1 MEAVGTE
8 DGKAS
13 TEAAGGFAGA
23 EKLADTGGFAEH
35 GGLAAAE
42 KLIDE
47 LRGVLGAERVRVDL
61 LERDLY
67 LKDASIYG
75 GGRPLAVCF
84 PRTTEEAA
92 GVVGVCAAHGWPFV
106 ARGSGTGLAGGATPI
121 GNPVVIATS
130 KMDEIISVDAET
142 RIAWVQ
148 PGVLNLDLTNRVAPL
163 GLHYAPDP
171 SSQQVCSIGGNVAN
185 NSGGPHCLAYGV
197 TSAHVVAMKVVLP
210 DGSVAVLGDESP
222 EPEGYDLRGVFVG
235 SEGTLGIATEIAVRL
250 TPNPPSVRTMLLV
263 FDAVSDG
270 AATVSGIIAA
280 GLVPSAM
287 EMMDRAAVRVVEA
300 FTHAGLPTDAA
311 AVLLVE
317 IDGLAG
323 GTSGSTTIGTDGGT
337 ASEVARGTVDEV
349 DSGAASKEA
358 SELASKIVDGL
369 AANEETIR
377 AVASANNARE
387 VRVAATPEERELFWK
402 ARKSAFGA
410 TSRLA
415 PDYYLHDT
423 VVPRTKLVEVLEKV
437 YEIVERYDL
446 QVINVLHAGDGNL
459 HPLLSFDSRE
469 EGVLERVAKA
479 AEEIMQASL
488 DAGGVLTGEHGIG
501 IEKRDFMPKMFS
513 EADLAAQDT
522 LRTCFDPASLANPDK
537 IIPAGS
543 RCGDFALAYMAEAG
557 KPLPEEVWV

>member
-1 MEAVGTE
+1 MGVEELV
-8 DGKAS
+8 
-13 TEAAGGFAGA
+13 GA
-23 EKLADTGGFAEH
+23 EELVG
-35 GGLAAAE
+35 
-42 KLIDE
+42 E

-75 GGRPLAVCF
+75 GERPAAVCF
-84 PRTTEEAA
+84 PRTTEEVAE
-92 GVVGVCAAHGWPFV
+92 VVGVCAAYGWPFV

-130 KMDEIISVDAET
+130 KMDEIISVDAES

-148 PGVLNLDLTNRVAPL
+148 PGVLNLDLTNRAAPL

-287 EMMDRAAVRVVEA
+287 EMMDRAAVQVVEA

-317 IDGLAG
+317 IDGLG
-323 GTSGSTTIGTDGGT
+323 G
-337 ASEVARGTVDEV
+337 AS
-349 DSGAASKEA
+349 AS
-358 SELASKIVDGL
+358 GL
-369 AANEETIR
+369 AASEETIR
-377 AVASANNARE
+377 EVASANNARE

-522 LRTCFDPASLANPDK
+522 LRACFDPASLANPSK

-543 RCGDFALAYMAEAG
+543 RCGDFALAYMAAAG

>member
-1 MEAVGTE
+1 M
-8 DGKAS
+8 
-13 TEAAGGFAGA
+13 GA
-23 EKLADTGGFAEH
+23 EELVG
-35 GGLAAAE
+35 
-42 KLIDE
+42 E
-47 LRGVLGAERVRVDL
+47 LRGVLGAERVRVDA

-75 GGRPLAVCF
+75 GERPAAVCF
-84 PRTTEEAA
+84 PRTTEEVA

-130 KMDEIISVDAET
+130 KMDEIISVDAES

-148 PGVLNLDLTNRVAPL
+148 PGVLNLDLTNRAAPL

-287 EMMDRAAVRVVEA
+287 EMMDRAAVQVVEA

-317 IDGLAG
+317 IDGLG
-323 GTSGSTTIGTDGGT
+323 G
-337 ASEVARGTVDEV
+337 AS
-349 DSGAASKEA
+349 AS
-358 SELASKIVDGL
+358 GL
-369 AANEETIR
+369 AASEETIR
-377 AVASANNARE
+377 EVASDNNARE
-387 VRVAATPEERELFWK
+387 VKVAATPEERELFWK

-513 EADLAAQDT
+513 ETDLAAQDT
-522 LRTCFDPASLANPDK
+522 LRACFDPASLANPSK

-543 RCGDFALAYMAEAG
+543 RCGDFALAYMAAAG

>member
-1 MEAVGTE
+1 METAERLV
-8 DGKAS
+8 
-13 TEAAGGFAGA
+13 GA
-23 EKLADTGGFAEH
+23 E
-35 GGLAAAE
+35 GLVGVE
-42 KLIDE
+42 ELVGE
-47 LRGVLGAERVRVDL
+47 LRGVVGAERVRVDA

-75 GGRPLAVCF
+75 GERPTAVCF
-84 PRTTEEAA
+84 PRTTEEVA
-92 GVVGVCAAHGWPFV
+92 GVVGVCAENGWPFV
-106 ARGSGTGLAGGATPI
+106 ARGSGTGLAGGATPM

-130 KMDEIISVDAET
+130 KMDEIISVDEEA

-287 EMMDRAAVRVVEA
+287 EMMDRAAVQVVEA

-317 IDGLAG
+317 IDGLDGGKTVGATGWTASELSSETAG
-323 GTSGSTTIGTDGGT
+323 GTTSG
-337 ASEVARGTVDEV
+337 V
-349 DSGAASKEA
+349 DSGAASREA
-358 SELASKIVDGL
+358 NEMDGETASGL
-369 AANEETIR
+369 ATSEETIR
-377 AVASANNARE
+377 EVAAANNARE
-387 VRVAATPEERELFWK
+387 VKVAATPEERELFWK

-522 LRTCFDPASLANPDK
+522 LRACFDPASLANPSK

-543 RCGDFALAYMAEAG
+543 RCGDFALAYMAAAG

>member
-1 MEAVGTE
+1 MLAKIEFVEIEHA
-8 DGKAS
+8 
-13 TEAAGGFAGA
+13 EAAGGLVG
-23 EKLADTGGFAEH
+23 TGEMV
-35 GGLAAAE
+35 
-42 KLIDE
+42 DE

-75 GGRPLAVCF
+75 GERPVAVCF
-84 PRTTEEAA
+84 PRTTEEVA
-92 GVVGVCAAHGWPFV
+92 GVVGVCAEHGWPFV
-106 ARGSGTGLAGGATPI
+106 ARGSGTGLAGGATPM

-130 KMDEIISVDAET
+130 KMDEIISVDEEA

-250 TPNPPSVRTMLLV
+250 TPNPPSMRTMLLV

-287 EMMDRAAVRVVEA
+287 EMMDRAAVQVVEA

-323 GTSGSTTIGTDGGT
+323 GTAG
-337 ASEVARGTVDEV
+337 
-349 DSGAASKEA
+349 
-358 SELASKIVDGL
+358 GL
-369 AANEETIR
+369 AASEETIR
-377 AVASANNARE
+377 EVAAANNARE
-387 VRVAATPEERELFWK
+387 VRVATTPEKRELFWK

-446 QVINVLHAGDGNL
+446 KVINVLHAGDGNL

-469 EGVLERVAKA
+469 EGVLERVSKA

-501 IEKRDFMPKMFS
+501 IEKRDFMPRMFS

-522 LRTCFDPASLANPDK
+522 LRACFDPASLANPSK

>member
-1 MEAVGTE
+1 MEVEFAET
-8 DGKAS
+8 
-13 TEAAGGFAGA
+13 AGGLVGV
-23 EKLADTGGFAEH
+23 EELVG
-35 GGLAAAE
+35 
-42 KLIDE
+42 E
-47 LRGVLGAERVRVDL
+47 LRGVLGDERVRVDA

-75 GGRPLAVCF
+75 GERPAAVCF
-84 PRTTEEAA
+84 PRTTEEVA

-121 GNPVVIATS
+121 GNPVIIATS
-130 KMDEIISVDAET
+130 KMDEIISVDEES

-148 PGVLNLDLTNRVAPL
+148 PGVLNLDLTNCAAPL

-287 EMMDRAAVRVVEA
+287 EMMDRAAVQVVEA

-323 GTSGSTTIGTDGGT
+323 EKTLGAAEGT
-337 ASEVARGTVDEV
+337 ASELSSETAGGTTSGV
-349 DSGAASKEA
+349 DSEAASREA
-358 SELASKIVDGL
+358 SAMASGITGETTSGL
-369 AANEETIR
+369 AASEETIR
-377 AVASANNARE
+377 EVAAANNARE
-387 VRVAATPEERELFWK
+387 VRVAATPDERELFWK

-513 EADLAAQDT
+513 KADLAAQDT
-522 LRTCFDPASLANPDK
+522 LRTCFDPASLANPSK

-557 KPLPEEVWV
+557 KPLPKEVWV

>member
-1 MEAVGTE
+1 MLAKIEFVEIEHA
-8 DGKAS
+8 
-13 TEAAGGFAGA
+13 EAAERLVGA
-23 EKLADTGGFAEH
+23 EELVG
-35 GGLAAAE
+35 
-42 KLIDE
+42 E
-47 LRGVLGAERVRVDL
+47 LREVLGAERVRVDA

-75 GGRPLAVCF
+75 GERPVAVCF
-84 PRTTEEAA
+84 PRTTEEVA
-92 GVVGVCAAHGWPFV
+92 GVVGVCAEHGWPFV

-130 KMDEIISVDAET
+130 KMDEIISVDEET

-148 PGVLNLDLTNRVAPL
+148 PGVLNLDLTNLVAPL

-222 EPEGYDLRGVFVG
+222 EPDGYDLRGVFVG

-287 EMMDRAAVRVVEA
+287 EMMDRAAVQVVEA

-311 AVLLVE
+311 SVLLVE

-323 GTSGSTTIGTDGGT
+323 GTADG
-337 ASEVARGTVDEV
+337 V
-349 DSGAASKEA
+349 DSRTTSREA
-358 SELASKIVDGL
+358 SEMASGITGETTSGL
-369 AANEETIR
+369 AASEETIR
-377 AVASANNARE
+377 GVATANNARE
-387 VRVAATPEERELFWK
+387 VRVAAKPEERELFWK

-446 QVINVLHAGDGNL
+446 KVINVLHAGDGNL

-469 EGVLERVAKA
+469 EGVLDRVAKA

-501 IEKRDFMPKMFS
+501 IEKRDFMPRMFAD
-513 EADLAAQDT
+513 ADLAAQDT
-522 LRTCFDPASLANPDK
+522 LRACFDPASLANPSK

-543 RCGDFALAYMAEAG
+543 RCGDFALAYMAQAG

>member
-1 MEAVGTE
+1 M
-8 DGKAS
+8 
-13 TEAAGGFAGA
+13 GA
-23 EKLADTGGFAEH
+23 EELVG
-35 GGLAAAE
+35 
-42 KLIDE
+42 E

-75 GGRPLAVCF
+75 GERPAAVCF
-84 PRTTEEAA
+84 PRTTEEVA
-92 GVVGVCAAHGWPFV
+92 GVVGVCAERGWPFV
-106 ARGSGTGLAGGATPI
+106 ARGSGTGLAGGATPMD
-121 GNPVVIATS
+121 NPVVIATS
-130 KMDEIISVDAET
+130 KMEEIISVDEES

-210 DGSVAVLGDESP
+210 DGSVATLGDESP

-250 TPNPPSVRTMLLV
+250 TPNPPSMRTILLV

-287 EMMDRAAVRVVEA
+287 EMMDRAAVQVVEA

-317 IDGLAG
+317 IDGLG
-323 GTSGSTTIGTDGGT
+323 GAAVGGK
-337 ASEVARGTVDEV
+337 A
-349 DSGAASKEA
+349 SGAASGLAGGAA
-358 SELASKIVDGL
+358 SGL
-369 AANEETIR
+369 AASEEIIR
-377 AVASANNARE
+377 EVASDNNARE
-387 VRVAATPEERELFWK
+387 VKVAATPEERELFWK

-522 LRTCFDPASLANPDK
+522 LRACFDPASLANPSK

-543 RCGDFALAYMAEAG
+543 RCGDFALAYMAKAG

>member
-1 MEAVGTE
+1 MET
-8 DGKAS
+8 
-13 TEAAGGFAGA
+13 A
-23 EKLADTGGFAEH
+23 EKLAEP
-35 GGLAAAE
+35 E
-42 KLIDE
+42 RLIDE
-47 LRGVLGAERVRVDL
+47 LREVLGGERVRVDL

-84 PRTTEEAA
+84 PRTTEEVA

-197 TSAHVVAMKVVLP
+197 TSAHVVAMKAVLP

-287 EMMDRAAVRVVEA
+287 EMMDRAAVQVVEA

-323 GTSGSTTIGTDGGT
+323 GTSGRTSGRTT
-337 ASEVARGTVDEV
+337 
-349 DSGAASKEA
+349 SGLEA
-358 SELASKIVDGL
+358 S
-369 AANEETIR
+369 EETIR
-377 AVASANNARE
+377 QVAAANNARE

-522 LRTCFDPASLANPDK
+522 LRACFDPASLANPDK

>member
-1 MEAVGTE
+1 MGVEGLVG
-8 DGKAS
+8 
-13 TEAAGGFAGA
+13 
-23 EKLADTGGFAEH
+23 
-35 GGLAAAE
+35 
-42 KLIDE
+42 E
-47 LRGVLGAERVRVDL
+47 LRGVLGAERVRVDA

-75 GGRPLAVCF
+75 GERPAAVCF
-84 PRTTEEAA
+84 PRTTEEVA
-92 GVVGVCAAHGWPFV
+92 GVVGVCAAHSWPFV

-130 KMDEIISVDAET
+130 KMDEIISVDAES

-148 PGVLNLDLTNRVAPL
+148 PGVLNLDLTNRAAPL

-287 EMMDRAAVRVVEA
+287 EMMDRAAVQVVEA

-317 IDGLAG
+317 IDGLG
-323 GTSGSTTIGTDGGT
+323 G
-337 ASEVARGTVDEV
+337 AS
-349 DSGAASKEA
+349 AS
-358 SELASKIVDGL
+358 GL
-369 AANEETIR
+369 AASEETIR
-377 AVASANNARE
+377 EVASDNNARE
-387 VRVAATPEERELFWK
+387 VKVAATPEERELFWK

-513 EADLAAQDT
+513 ETDLAAQDT
-522 LRTCFDPASLANPDK
+522 LRACFDPASLANPSK

-543 RCGDFALAYMAEAG
+543 RCGDFALAYMAAAG

>member
-1 MEAVGTE
+1 MEAGELVG
-8 DGKAS
+8 
-13 TEAAGGFAGA
+13 
-23 EKLADTGGFAEH
+23 
-35 GGLAAAE
+35 
-42 KLIDE
+42 E
-47 LRGVLGAERVRVDL
+47 LRAVLGAERVRVDL

-75 GGRPLAVCF
+75 GERPAAVCF
-84 PRTTEEAA
+84 PRTTEEVA

-130 KMDEIISVDAET
+130 KMDEIISVDAES

-210 DGSVAVLGDESP
+210 DGSVATLGDESP

-287 EMMDRAAVRVVEA
+287 EMMDRAAVQVVEA

-317 IDGLAG
+317 IDGLVGEKTVGAAE
-323 GTSGSTTIGTDGGT
+323 GT
-337 ASEVARGTVDEV
+337 ASEMTSETAGGTTSGV
-349 DSGAASKEA
+349 DSGATSREA
-358 SELASKIVDGL
+358 SEMTSEMASGITEETTSGL
-369 AANEETIR
+369 AASEETIR
-377 AVASANNARE
+377 EVASANNARE
-387 VRVAATPEERELFWK
+387 VKVAASPEERELFWK

-469 EGVLERVAKA
+469 EGVLDRVAKA

-522 LRTCFDPASLANPDK
+522 LRACFDPASLANPSK

-543 RCGDFALAYMAEAG
+543 RCGDFALVYMAAAG
-557 KPLPEEVWV
+557 KPLPKEVWV

>member
-1 MEAVGTE
+1 MSTDKLVE
-8 DGKAS
+8 DLQ
-13 TEAAGGFAGA
+13 E
-23 EKLADTGGFAEH
+23 
-35 GGLAAAE
+35 
-42 KLIDE
+42 
-47 LRGVLGAERVRVDL
+47 VLGDERVRVDL

-75 GGRPLAVCF
+75 GGRPTAICF
-84 PRTTEEAA
+84 PKTTEEVA
-92 GVVGVCAAHGWPFV
+92 GVVRVCAEHEWPFV
-106 ARGSGTGLAGGATPI
+106 PRGSGTGLSGGATPI
-121 GNPVVIATS
+121 GNPVIIATS
-130 KMDEIISVDAET
+130 KMDEIISIDPEV

-148 PGVLNLDLTNRVAPL
+148 PGVLNLDLTNQVAPL

-197 TSAHVVAMKVVLP
+197 TSAHVVALKVVLP
-210 DGSVAVLGDESP
+210 DGSVALLGDESP

-235 SEGTLGIATEIAVRL
+235 SEGTFGIATEIAVRL
-250 TPNPPSVRTMLLV
+250 TPNPPSVRTILLV
-263 FDAVSDG
+263 FDAVTDG

-287 EMMDRAAVRVVEA
+287 EMMDRAAVQVVEA

-317 IDGLAG
+317 IDGLTEGLAA
-323 GTSGSTTIGTDGGT
+323 SEETI
-337 ASEVARGTVDEV
+337 SEVAT
-349 DSGAASKEA
+349 
-358 SELASKIVDGL
+358 
-369 AANEETIR
+369 
-377 AVASANNARE
+377 ANNARE
-387 VRVAATPEERELFWK
+387 IRVAATPEERELFWK

-437 YEIVERYDL
+437 YEIVERYEL
-446 QVINVLHAGDGNL
+446 KVINVLHAGDGNL

-469 EGVLERVAKA
+469 KGVLERVARA

-488 DAGGVLTGEHGIG
+488 DAGGVLSGEHGIG
-501 IEKRDFMPKMFS
+501 VEKRDYMARMFS
-513 EADLAAQDT
+513 DGDLAAQDT
-522 LRTCFDPASLANPDK
+522 LRACFDPALLANPDK
-537 IIPAGS
+537 IIPEGS
-543 RCGDFALAYMAEAG
+543 RCGDFALAYLATTG
-557 KPLPEEVWV
+557 KPLPKEVWV

>member
-1 MEAVGTE
+1 MAT
-8 DGKAS
+8 
-13 TEAAGGFAGA
+13 A
-23 EKLADTGGFAEH
+23 ERLADAE
-35 GGLAAAE
+35 G
-42 KLIDE
+42 LIDE

-75 GGRPLAVCF
+75 GGRPVAVCF
-84 PRTTEEAA
+84 PRTTEEVA

-210 DGSVAVLGDESP
+210 DGSVATFGDESP

-235 SEGTLGIATEIAVRL
+235 SEGTLGIATEIAVLL

-287 EMMDRAAVRVVEA
+287 EMMDRAAVQVVEA

-323 GTSGSTTIGTDGGT
+323 GTSGGT
-337 ASEVARGTVDEV
+337 
-349 DSGAASKEA
+349 SG
-358 SELASKIVDGL
+358 GL
-369 AANEETIR
+369 AASEEAIR
-377 AVASANNARE
+377 QVAAANSARE

-437 YEIVERYDL
+437 YEIVERYGL

-469 EGVLERVAKA
+469 EGVLERVSKA

-501 IEKRDFMPKMFS
+501 IEKRDFMPRMFS

-522 LRTCFDPASLANPDK
+522 LRACFDPASLANPSK

>member
-13 TEAAGGFAGA
+13 IEAAGGVAGA
-23 EKLADTGGFAEH
+23 GRLADTGGLAEH
-35 GGLAAAE
+35 RGLAGAG

-47 LRGVLGAERVRVDL
+47 LRGVLGGERVRVDL

-84 PRTTEEAA
+84 PRTTEEVA

-263 FDAVSDG
+263 FDSVSDG

-323 GTSGSTTIGTDGGT
+323 GTSKGTTLETAGGA
-337 ASEVARGTVDEV
+337 ASEVASETTSTVT
-349 DSGAASKEA
+349 SGLEA
-358 SELASKIVDGL
+358 S
-369 AANEETIR
+369 EETIR
-377 AVASANNARE
+377 EVASANNARE

-522 LRTCFDPASLANPDK
+522 LRACFDSASLANPDK

>member
-13 TEAAGGFAGA
+13 IEAAGGLA
-23 EKLADTGGFAEH
+23 EPER
-35 GGLAAAE
+35 
-42 KLIDE
+42 LIDE
-47 LRGVLGAERVRVDL
+47 LREVLGGERVRMDL

-84 PRTTEEAA
+84 PRTTEEVA
-92 GVVGVCAAHGWPFV
+92 GVVRVCAAHGWPFV

-197 TSAHVVAMKVVLP
+197 TSAHVVAMKAVLP
-210 DGSVAVLGDESP
+210 DGSVAALGDESP

-323 GTSGSTTIGTDGGT
+323 GTSGGTTLKTAGET
-337 ASEVARGTVDEV
+337 ASEMAVET
-349 DSGAASKEA
+349 ASKEA
-358 SELASKIVDGL
+358 SEMASKIVGGL
-369 AANEETIR
+369 EASEETIR
-377 AVASANNARE
+377 QVAAANNARE
-387 VRVAATPEERELFWK
+387 VRVAATPEERDLFWK

-522 LRTCFDPASLANPDK
+522 LRACFDPASLANPDK

-557 KPLPEEVWV
+557 KPLPKEVWV

>member
-1 MEAVGTE
+1 MLAKIEFVEIEHA
-8 DGKAS
+8 
-13 TEAAGGFAGA
+13 EAAGGLVG
-23 EKLADTGGFAEH
+23 TGEM
-35 GGLAAAE
+35 
-42 KLIDE
+42 IDE

-75 GGRPLAVCF
+75 GERPVAVCF
-84 PRTTEEAA
+84 PRTTEEVA
-92 GVVGVCAAHGWPFV
+92 GVVGVCAEHGWPFV
-106 ARGSGTGLAGGATPI
+106 ARGSGTGLAGGATPM

-130 KMDEIISVDAET
+130 KMDEIISVDEEA

-222 EPEGYDLRGVFVG
+222 EPDGYDLRGVFVG

-287 EMMDRAAVRVVEA
+287 EMMDRAAVQVVEA

-323 GTSGSTTIGTDGGT
+323 AATESKTSGLSSET
-337 ASEVARGTVDEV
+337 AD
-349 DSGAASKEA
+349 GAASELTSGTTSTMASGIIGETAGGLEA
-358 SELASKIVDGL
+358 S
-369 AANEETIR
+369 EETIR
-377 AVASANNARE
+377 EVAAANNARE
-387 VRVAATPEERELFWK
+387 VRVATTPEERELFWK

-446 QVINVLHAGDGNL
+446 KVINVLHAGDGNL

-501 IEKRDFMPKMFS
+501 IEKRDFMPRMFAD
-513 EADLAAQDT
+513 ADLAAQDT
-522 LRTCFDPASLANPDK
+522 LRACFDPASLANPSK

-543 RCGDFALAYMAEAG
+543 RCGDFALAYMAAAG

>member
-1 MEAVGTE
+1 MLAKIEFVEIEHA
-8 DGKAS
+8 
-13 TEAAGGFAGA
+13 EAAERLVGA
-23 EKLADTGGFAEH
+23 EELVG
-35 GGLAAAE
+35 
-42 KLIDE
+42 E
-47 LRGVLGAERVRVDL
+47 LRGVLGAERVRVDA

-75 GGRPLAVCF
+75 GERPAAVCF
-84 PRTTEEAA
+84 PRTTEEVA
-92 GVVGVCAAHGWPFV
+92 GIVGVCAEHGWPFV
-106 ARGSGTGLAGGATPI
+106 ARGSGTGLAGGATPM

-148 PGVLNLDLTNRVAPL
+148 PGVLNLDLTNLVAPL

-222 EPEGYDLRGVFVG
+222 EPDGYDLRGVFVG

-287 EMMDRAAVRVVEA
+287 EMMDRAAVQVVEA

-317 IDGLAG
+317 IDGLAERISG
-323 GTSGSTTIGTDGGT
+323 KTTVETADEAASEMTSETAVGTTSG
-337 ASEVARGTVDEV
+337 V
-349 DSGAASKEA
+349 DSGAASRETSETAGGIAGGLEA
-358 SELASKIVDGL
+358 S
-369 AANEETIR
+369 EETIR
-377 AVASANNARE
+377 EVAAANNARE

-446 QVINVLHAGDGNL
+446 KVINVLHAGDGNL

-469 EGVLERVAKA
+469 EGVLDRVAKA

-501 IEKRDFMPKMFS
+501 IEKRDFMPRMFS

-522 LRTCFDPASLANPDK
+522 LRACFDPASLANPSK

-543 RCGDFALAYMAEAG
+543 RCGDFALAYMAQAG

>member
-1 MEAVGTE
+1 METAERPV
-8 DGKAS
+8 
-13 TEAAGGFAGA
+13 GA
-23 EKLADTGGFAEH
+23 EGLVGVEELVGAEELV
-35 GGLAAAE
+35 G
-42 KLIDE
+42 E

-75 GGRPLAVCF
+75 GERPAAVCF
-84 PRTTEEAA
+84 PRTTEEVAE
-92 GVVGVCAAHGWPFV
+92 VVGVCAAYGWPFV

-130 KMDEIISVDAET
+130 KMDEIISVDAES

-148 PGVLNLDLTNRVAPL
+148 PGVLNLDLTNRAAPL

-210 DGSVAVLGDESP
+210 DGSVATLGDESP

-287 EMMDRAAVRVVEA
+287 EMMDRAAVQVVEA

-317 IDGLAG
+317 IDGLG
-323 GTSGSTTIGTDGGT
+323 G
-337 ASEVARGTVDEV
+337 AS
-349 DSGAASKEA
+349 AS
-358 SELASKIVDGL
+358 GL
-369 AANEETIR
+369 AASEETIR
-377 AVASANNARE
+377 EVASANNARE
-387 VRVAATPEERELFWK
+387 VKVAATPEERELFWK

-522 LRTCFDPASLANPDK
+522 LRACFDPASLANPSK

-543 RCGDFALAYMAEAG
+543 RCGDFALAYMAKAAG

>member
-1 MEAVGTE
+1 MAT
-8 DGKAS
+8 
-13 TEAAGGFAGA
+13 A
-23 EKLADTGGFAEH
+23 ERLADAER
-35 GGLAAAE
+35 LT
-42 KLIDE
+42 DE

-75 GGRPLAVCF
+75 GGRPVAVCF
-84 PRTTEEAA
+84 PRTTEEVA

-106 ARGSGTGLAGGATPI
+106 ARGSGTGLAGGATPV

-210 DGSVAVLGDESP
+210 DGSVAAFGDESP
-222 EPEGYDLRGVFVG
+222 EPRGYDLRGVFVG
-235 SEGTLGIATEIAVRL
+235 SEGTLGIATEIAVFL
-250 TPNPPSVRTMLLV
+250 TPDPPSVRTMLLV

-287 EMMDRAAVRVVEA
+287 EMMDRAAVQVVEA

-323 GTSGSTTIGTDGGT
+323 GTSGGT
-337 ASEVARGTVDEV
+337 
-349 DSGAASKEA
+349 SG
-358 SELASKIVDGL
+358 GL
-369 AANEETIR
+369 AASEEAIR
-377 AVASANNARE
+377 QVAAANNARE

-469 EGVLERVAKA
+469 EGVLERVSKA

-501 IEKRDFMPKMFS
+501 IEKRDFMPRMFS

-522 LRTCFDPASLANPDK
+522 FRACFDPASLANPSK

>member
-1 MEAVGTE
+1 MET
-8 DGKAS
+8 
-13 TEAAGGFAGA
+13 A
-23 EKLADTGGFAEH
+23 ERLAEPGR
-35 GGLAAAE
+35 
-42 KLIDE
+42 LIDE
-47 LRGVLGAERVRVDL
+47 LREVLGAERVRVDL

-84 PRTTEEAA
+84 PRTTEEVA

-210 DGSVAVLGDESP
+210 DGSVAAFGDESP

-287 EMMDRAAVRVVEA
+287 EMMDRAAVQVVEA
-300 FTHAGLPTDAA
+300 FTHAGLPTDAE

-323 GTSGSTTIGTDGGT
+323 GTSEGTSGGT
-337 ASEVARGTVDEV
+337 S
-349 DSGAASKEA
+349 SGLEA
-358 SELASKIVDGL
+358 S
-369 AANEETIR
+369 EETIR
-377 AVASANNARE
+377 GVASANNARE

-522 LRTCFDPASLANPDK
+522 LRACFDSASLANPDK

>member
-1 MEAVGTE
+1 MGVEELVG
-8 DGKAS
+8 
-13 TEAAGGFAGA
+13 
-23 EKLADTGGFAEH
+23 
-35 GGLAAAE
+35 
-42 KLIDE
+42 E
-47 LRGVLGAERVRVDL
+47 LRGVLGDERVRVDA

-75 GGRPLAVCF
+75 GERPAAVCF
-84 PRTTEEAA
+84 PRTTEEVA

-130 KMDEIISVDAET
+130 KMDEIISVDAES

-280 GLVPSAM
+280 RLVPSAM
-287 EMMDRAAVRVVEA
+287 EMMDRAAVQVVEA

-317 IDGLAG
+317 IDGL
-323 GTSGSTTIGTDGGT
+323 D
-337 ASEVARGTVDEV
+337 
-349 DSGAASKEA
+349 EA
-358 SELASKIVDGL
+358 SASGL
-369 AANEETIR
+369 AASEETIR
-377 AVASANNARE
+377 EVASDNNARE
-387 VRVAATPEERELFWK
+387 VKVAATPEERELFWK

-522 LRTCFDPASLANPDK
+522 LRACFDPASLANPSK

-543 RCGDFALAYMAEAG
+543 RCGDFALAYMAAAG

>member
-1 MEAVGTE
+1 MLAKIEFVEIEHA
-8 DGKAS
+8 
-13 TEAAGGFAGA
+13 EAAGGLVG
-23 EKLADTGGFAEH
+23 TGEMV
-35 GGLAAAE
+35 
-42 KLIDE
+42 DE
-47 LRGVLGAERVRVDL
+47 LRGVLGAERVRVDA
-61 LERDLY
+61 LERELY

-75 GGRPLAVCF
+75 GERPVAVCF
-84 PRTTEEAA
+84 PRTTEEVA
-92 GVVGVCAAHGWPFV
+92 GVVGVCAEHGWPFV
-106 ARGSGTGLAGGATPI
+106 ARGSGTGLAGGATPM

-130 KMDEIISVDAET
+130 KMDEIISVDEEA

-222 EPEGYDLRGVFVG
+222 EPDGYDLRGVFVG

-287 EMMDRAAVRVVEA
+287 EMMDRAAVQVVEA

-323 GTSGSTTIGTDGGT
+323 AATESKTCET
-337 ASEVARGTVDEV
+337 ASGLSSETAD
-349 DSGAASKEA
+349 GAA
-358 SELASKIVDGL
+358 SELASGTTSTMASGIIGETAGGL
-369 AANEETIR
+369 EASEETIR
-377 AVASANNARE
+377 VVATANNARE

-437 YEIVERYDL
+437 YEIVELYDL
-446 QVINVLHAGDGNL
+446 KVINVLHAGDGNL

-469 EGVLERVAKA
+469 EGVLERVSKA

-501 IEKRDFMPKMFS
+501 IEKRDFMPRMFS

-522 LRTCFDPASLANPDK
+522 LRACFDPASLANPSK

-543 RCGDFALAYMAEAG
+543 RCGDFALAYMAAAG

>member
-1 MEAVGTE
+1 M
-8 DGKAS
+8 
-13 TEAAGGFAGA
+13 GA
-23 EKLADTGGFAEH
+23 EELVGG
-35 GGLAAAE
+35 
-42 KLIDE
+42 
-47 LRGVLGAERVRVDL
+47 LRGVLGDERVRVDA

-75 GGRPLAVCF
+75 GERPAAVCF
-84 PRTTEEAA
+84 PRTTEEVA

-106 ARGSGTGLAGGATPI
+106 ARGSGTGLAGGATPM

-130 KMDEIISVDAET
+130 KMDEIISVDEEA

-148 PGVLNLDLTNRVAPL
+148 PGVLNLDLTSRVAPL

-287 EMMDRAAVRVVEA
+287 EMMDRAAVQVVEA

-317 IDGLAG
+317 IDGL
-323 GTSGSTTIGTDGGT
+323 D
-337 ASEVARGTVDEV
+337 
-349 DSGAASKEA
+349 GAAA
-358 SELASKIVDGL
+358 SVKASGL
-369 AANEETIR
+369 AASEETIR
-377 AVASANNARE
+377 EVAAANNARE
-387 VRVAATPEERELFWK
+387 VKVAATPEERELFWK

-522 LRTCFDPASLANPDK
+522 LRACFDPASLANPSK

-543 RCGDFALAYMAEAG
+543 RCGDFALAYMAKAG

>member
-1 MEAVGTE
+1 METAERLV
-8 DGKAS
+8 
-13 TEAAGGFAGA
+13 GA
-23 EKLADTGGFAEH
+23 E
-35 GGLAAAE
+35 GLVA
-42 KLIDE
+42 E
-47 LRGVLGAERVRVDL
+47 LRGVLGDERVRVDA

-75 GGRPLAVCF
+75 GERPAAVCF
-84 PRTTEEAA
+84 PRTTEEVA
-92 GVVGVCAAHGWPFV
+92 GVVGVCAERGWPFV
-106 ARGSGTGLAGGATPI
+106 ARGSGTGLAGGATPM

-130 KMDEIISVDAET
+130 KMDEIISVDAES

-148 PGVLNLDLTNRVAPL
+148 PGVLNLDLTSRVASL

-287 EMMDRAAVRVVEA
+287 EMMDRAAVQVVEA

-317 IDGLAG
+317 IDGL
-323 GTSGSTTIGTDGGT
+323 DG
-337 ASEVARGTVDEV
+337 AS
-349 DSGAASKEA
+349 AS
-358 SELASKIVDGL
+358 GL
-369 AANEETIR
+369 AASEEIIR
-377 AVASANNARE
+377 EVASDNNARE
-387 VRVAATPEERELFWK
+387 VKVAATPEERELFWK

-522 LRTCFDPASLANPDK
+522 LRACFDPASLANPSK

-543 RCGDFALAYMAEAG
+543 RCGDFALAYMSAAG
-557 KPLPEEVWV
+557 KSLPEEVWV

>member
-1 MEAVGTE
+1 MAT
-8 DGKAS
+8 
-13 TEAAGGFAGA
+13 A
-23 EKLADTGGFAEH
+23 EKLADTGGLAEH
-35 GGLAAAE
+35 RGLATAG

-47 LRGVLGAERVRVDL
+47 LRGVLGGERVRVDL

-84 PRTTEEAA
+84 PRTTEEVA
-92 GVVGVCAAHGWPFV
+92 GVVGVCAAHGRPFV

-323 GTSGSTTIGTDGGT
+323 RTSN
-337 ASEVARGTVDEV
+337 
-349 DSGAASKEA
+349 
-358 SELASKIVDGL
+358 GL

-377 AVASANNARE
+377 MVASDNNARE

-522 LRTCFDPASLANPDK
+522 LRACFDSASLANPSK

-557 KPLPEEVWV
+557 KPLPEEAWV

>member
-1 MEAVGTE
+1 MEAVCEE

-13 TEAAGGFAGA
+13 IEAAERPVGVEGLVAG
-23 EKLADTGGFAEH
+23 
-35 GGLAAAE
+35 
-42 KLIDE
+42 
-47 LRGVLGAERVRVDL
+47 LRGVLGGERVRVGA

-75 GGRPLAVCF
+75 GERPAAICF
-84 PRTTEEAA
+84 PRTTEEVA
-92 GVVGVCAAHGWPFV
+92 GVVGVCAAHEWPFV

-121 GNPVVIATS
+121 GNPVVIATT
-130 KMDEIISVDAET
+130 KMDEIISVDEEA

-148 PGVLNLDLTNRVAPL
+148 PGVLNLDLTNRVASL

-210 DGSVAVLGDESP
+210 DGSVAVFGDESP

-250 TPNPPSVRTMLLV
+250 TPDPPSVRTMLLV

-287 EMMDRAAVRVVEA
+287 EMMDRAAVQVVEA

-323 GTSGSTTIGTDGGT
+323 GTFGGPT
-337 ASEVARGTVDEV
+337 
-349 DSGAASKEA
+349 SGAAVGTAGEA
-358 SELASKIVDGL
+358 AGETASRTADEMTSGMASGLAHDGSIYGISNGEITSGL
-369 AANEETIR
+369 AASEATIR
-377 AVASANNARE
+377 EVASANNARE

-446 QVINVLHAGDGNL
+446 KVINVLHAGDGNL

-469 EGVLERVAKA
+469 EGVLDRVAKA

-501 IEKRDFMPKMFS
+501 VEKRDFMPRMFS
-513 EADLAAQDT
+513 ESDLAAQDT
-522 LRTCFDPASLANPDK
+522 LRACFDPASLANPSK

-543 RCGDFALAYMAEAG
+543 RCGDFALAYMAAAG

>member
-1 MEAVGTE
+1 M
-8 DGKAS
+8 
-13 TEAAGGFAGA
+13 GA
-23 EKLADTGGFAEH
+23 EELVG
-35 GGLAAAE
+35 
-42 KLIDE
+42 E
-47 LRGVLGAERVRVDL
+47 LRGVLGAERVRVDA

-75 GGRPLAVCF
+75 GERPAAVCF
-84 PRTTEEAA
+84 PRTTEEVA
-92 GVVGVCAAHGWPFV
+92 GVVGVCAAHSWPFV

-130 KMDEIISVDAET
+130 KMDEIISVDAES

-148 PGVLNLDLTNRVAPL
+148 PGVLNLDLTNRAAPL

-287 EMMDRAAVRVVEA
+287 EMMDRAAVQVVEA

-317 IDGLAG
+317 IDGL
-323 GTSGSTTIGTDGGT
+323 DG
-337 ASEVARGTVDEV
+337 AS
-349 DSGAASKEA
+349 AS
-358 SELASKIVDGL
+358 GL
-369 AANEETIR
+369 AASEETIR
-377 AVASANNARE
+377 EVASANNARE
-387 VRVAATPEERELFWK
+387 VKVAATPEERELFWK

-522 LRTCFDPASLANPDK
+522 LRACFDPASLANPSK

-543 RCGDFALAYMAEAG
+543 RCGDFAQAYMASAG

>member
-8 DGKAS
+8 DDKAS
-13 TEAAGGFAGA
+13 IEAAGRLADTRGLAGA
-23 EKLADTGGFAEH
+23 ERLAES
-35 GGLAAAE
+35 E
-42 KLIDE
+42 RLIDE
-47 LRGVLGAERVRVDL
+47 LREVLGGERVRVDL

-84 PRTTEEAA
+84 PRTTEEVA

-148 PGVLNLDLTNRVAPL
+148 PGVLNLDLTNRVAPM

-197 TSAHVVAMKVVLP
+197 TSAHVVAMKAVLP

-287 EMMDRAAVRVVEA
+287 EMMDRAAVQVVEA

-323 GTSGSTTIGTDGGT
+323 GTSGGT
-337 ASEVARGTVDEV
+337 S
-349 DSGAASKEA
+349 SGLEA
-358 SELASKIVDGL
+358 S
-369 AANEETIR
+369 EETIR
-377 AVASANNARE
+377 QAAADNNARE

-437 YEIVERYDL
+437 YDIVERYDL

-501 IEKRDFMPKMFS
+501 IEKRDFMPRMFS

-522 LRTCFDPASLANPDK
+522 LRACFDPASLANPSK

>member
-1 MEAVGTE
+1 METAERLV
-8 DGKAS
+8 
-13 TEAAGGFAGA
+13 GA
-23 EKLADTGGFAEH
+23 E
-35 GGLAAAE
+35 GLVGVE
-42 KLIDE
+42 ELVGE
-47 LRGVLGAERVRVDL
+47 LRGVLGAERVRVDA

-75 GGRPLAVCF
+75 GERPAAVCF
-84 PRTTEEAA
+84 PRTTEEVA

-106 ARGSGTGLAGGATPI
+106 ARGSGTGLAGGATPM

-130 KMDEIISVDAET
+130 KMDEIISVDAES

-210 DGSVAVLGDESP
+210 DGSVATLGDESP

-287 EMMDRAAVRVVEA
+287 EMMDRAAVQVVEA

-317 IDGLAG
+317 IDGLAVGKTAGTAG
-323 GTSGSTTIGTDGGT
+323 GTSSELSSETAGGT
-337 ASEVARGTVDEV
+337 TSGV
-349 DSGAASKEA
+349 DSRAANREA
-358 SELASKIVDGL
+358 SEMAGEITGETTSGL
-369 AANEETIR
+369 ATSEEIIR
-377 AVASANNARE
+377 EVASDNNARE
-387 VRVAATPEERELFWK
+387 VKVAATPEERELFWK

-513 EADLAAQDT
+513 ETDLAAQDT
-522 LRTCFDPASLANPDK
+522 LRACFDPASLANPSK

-543 RCGDFALAYMAEAG
+543 RCGDFALAYMAAAG

>member
-1 MEAVGTE
+1 MGVEELVG
-8 DGKAS
+8 
-13 TEAAGGFAGA
+13 
-23 EKLADTGGFAEH
+23 
-35 GGLAAAE
+35 
-42 KLIDE
+42 E
-47 LRGVLGAERVRVDL
+47 LRGVVGAERVRVDA

-75 GGRPLAVCF
+75 GERPAAVCF
-84 PRTTEEAA
+84 PRTTEEVA

-106 ARGSGTGLAGGATPI
+106 ARGSGTGLAGGATPM

-130 KMDEIISVDAET
+130 KMDEILSVDTES

-148 PGVLNLDLTNRVAPL
+148 PGVLNLDLTSRVASL

-287 EMMDRAAVRVVEA
+287 EMMDRAAVQVVEA
-300 FTHAGLPTDAA
+300 FTHAGLPTAAA

-317 IDGLAG
+317 IDGLG
-323 GTSGSTTIGTDGGT
+323 GGKTVGATS
-337 ASEVARGTVDEV
+337 
-349 DSGAASKEA
+349 
-358 SELASKIVDGL
+358 GL
-369 AANEETIR
+369 AASEETIR
-377 AVASANNARE
+377 EVASDNNARE
-387 VRVAATPEERELFWK
+387 VKVAATPEERELFWK

-513 EADLAAQDT
+513 ETDLAAQDT
-522 LRTCFDPASLANPDK
+522 LRACFDPASLANPSK

-543 RCGDFALAYMAEAG
+543 RCGDFALAYMAAAG